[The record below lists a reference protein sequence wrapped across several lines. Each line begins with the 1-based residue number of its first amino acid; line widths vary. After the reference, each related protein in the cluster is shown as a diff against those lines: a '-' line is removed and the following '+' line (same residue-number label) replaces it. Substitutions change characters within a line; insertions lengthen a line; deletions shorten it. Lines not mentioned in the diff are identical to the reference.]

1 MENFCRERAVHCVS
15 MDPPTLNPLNDMS
28 SAEVTELVE
37 HLTDYALRKMRKL
50 SWRGV
55 RFGGAAV
62 ARGQIS
68 APGGV
73 SPADLAADAI
83 ELFLDGTRVW
93 DQAKVADFRRFLR
106 GIVDSLVSHL
116 VMSADNC
123 ATREAPVTAAAQKGA
138 PYLESK
144 VPARGLEAQTPL
156 ELCLDKEWREKFQ
169 TAIFKEVEGD
179 PLLNDLLQ
187 CFGAGLTP
195 AEVAEMLS
203 IPVEDV
209 YNAQKRL
216 TRKLDKVC
224 SKIARSAKP

>member
-1 MENFCRERAVHCVS
+1 MAL
-15 MDPPTLNPLNDMS
+15 PTFNPLNDMS
-28 SAEVTELVE
+28 GEELTELVE

-55 RFGGAAV
+55 RFGGAAM
-62 ARGQIS
+62 ARGQIC

-73 SPADLAADAI
+73 SPADMAAEAI

-93 DQAKVADFRRFLR
+93 NHAQAADFRQFLR
-106 GIVDSLVSHL
+106 GVVDSLVSHL
-116 VMSADNC
+116 VTSADNR
-123 ATREAPVTAAAQKGA
+123 ATKEAPVTAAAQKGA

-144 VPARGLEAQTPL
+144 VQARGREAQTPL
-156 ELCLDKEWREKFQ
+156 ELCVDREWREKCQ
-169 TAIFKEVEGD
+169 TAIFKEIEGD

-187 CFGAGLTP
+187 CFGAELTP

-203 IPVEDV
+203 IPVDDV

-224 SKIARSAKP
+224 SKLARSAKP